1 MPFRD
6 RIKDDIPG
14 AFLELCKYQQ
24 SIIKQYEEYIEKY
37 LHQHI
42 KEEDRMEYF
51 YEGPLMTPKQC
62 VFKEITLPET
72 KIVLNCSPH
81 VLHTWK
87 WIKET
92 NPLISPEYFIELAYR
107 EQEEKKN
114 G

>member
-24 SIIKQYEEYIEKY
+24 NIIKQYEEYIEKY

-42 KEEDRMEYF
+42 KEKDTLVYDQLTLCESVY
-51 YEGPLMTPKQC
+51 
-62 VFKEITLPET
+62 KEITLPET
-72 KIVLNCSPH
+72 KIVLNCSPY

-87 WIKET
+87 CIKET

-107 EQEEKKN
+107 EREEKKN